1 MSETKGGDQ
10 RELLHEGVQQPSDTM
25 MLFNATLLH

>member
-1 MSETKGGDQ
+1 MFETGGDQ